1 MSAWVSSTWAQIRP
15 RASKASS
22 YRRISRLWP
31 AAAAACLSAI
41 SRGRA
46 GSRRRSTP
54 RATAPLDTSTGKR
67 APLPATAATSSQRAE
82 NRSRSSVGAPACP
95 PRPASTAEP
104 ILITGRR
111 VWASWVRGLCV
122 IGSASAH
129 PYDSK
134 APDSVQGRD
143 LLRTQ
148 ADGLDVVAVGVEDE
162 RRVVRLAV
170 ARPRA
175 RFSVVFTAGR
185 ERRRVE
191 ALDGCAVLGLEGQV
205 ERARG
210 PAGPEPELRG
220 ARPAEPGGSGLRVVG
235 LEAVSERLQGGAIE
249 AQAPGEIRHR
259 QSDVVEHGFLRGWR
273 PPGIAPRHAAPVPG
287 RGAPA
292 PGCAAAPDHLAAGHR
307 SRAGGR
313 VRRSLQLHPHLPPRG
328 RPVAARVPAARR
340 SRPRAARLRTLSP
353 AWAACTC

>member
-1 MSAWVSSTWAQIRP
+1 MSAWVSKTCAQIRP

-41 SRGRA
+41 SRGRE
-46 GSRRRSTP
+46 GSCRRSTP
-54 RATAPLDTSTGKR
+54 RATAPLDTKTGSR
-67 APLPATAATSSQRAE
+67 APPPATAATSSQRAE

-134 APDSVQGRD
+134 APDSVQSRD
-143 LLRTQ
+143 LLRAQ

-210 PAGPEPELRG
+210 PAGPEPQLRG

-235 LEAVSERLQGGAIE
+235 LEAVPERLQGGAIE
-249 AQAPGEIRHR
+249 TQAPGEIRHR

-273 PPGIAPRHAAPVPG
+273 PPGIAPRSG
-287 RGAPA
+287 RLGESCGA
-292 PGCAAAPDHLAAGHR
+292 
-307 SRAGGR
+307 RA
-313 VRRSLQLHPHLPPRG
+313 
-328 RPVAARVPAARR
+328 RPVARPPPPEQDAGHDDGGAADELR
-340 SRPRAARLRTLSP
+340 SGHLHDGRA
-353 AWAACTC
+353 